1 MKQLYESAIAI
12 CTIGLAILL
21 FYVAYFCCKRYATDS
36 ESVDIEDYI
45 ANQSHTI
52 FKERVFLDRVCGG
65 VMLVMAGRGWRRRAP
80 A

>member
-1 MKQLYESAIAI
+1 MNQLYESAIAI

-45 ANQSHTI
+45 GNQAPTI
-52 FKERVFLDRVCGG
+52 FKGYEFLVIHFHVLAMKKRSSYNII
-65 VMLVMAGRGWRRRAP
+65 P
-80 A
+80 

>member
-1 MKQLYESAIAI
+1 MNQLYESAIAI

-52 FKERVFLDRVCGG
+52 FKERVFLVIQFRTLA
-65 VMLVMAGRGWRRRAP
+65 MKKIISLYNMIQ
-80 A
+80 

>member
-45 ANQSHTI
+45 ANQSRTI
-52 FKERVFLDRVCGG
+52 FKE
-65 VMLVMAGRGWRRRAP
+65 
-80 A
+80 

>member
-45 ANQSHTI
+45 GNQAPTI
-52 FKERVFLDRVCGG
+52 FKGCEFLVIHFH
-65 VMLVMAGRGWRRRAP
+65 VLAMKKNIFI
-80 A
+80 